1 MKVMQISQF
10 FFCYIVELMVCV
22 LCMGNYS
29 VVIGWLVDDLIEEE
43 YVEFVDAVNEG
54 NVMGF
59 IMCLVSVFFYVMR

>member
-1 MKVMQISQF
+1 
-10 FFCYIVELMVCV
+10 MVCV

-43 YVEFVDAVNEG
+43 YVEFVDVVNEG

>member
-1 MKVMQISQF
+1 
-10 FFCYIVELMVCV
+10 MVRV
-22 LCMGNYS
+22 LRTGNYS

-59 IMCLVSVFFYVMR
+59 IMRSVSVFFYVTR